1 MNIKWLG
8 HAGFKIDNLIID
20 PFVEKI
26 EQWGLDPPY
35 KLTLED
41 LENVDVVVITHG
53 HADHFQGATTILN
66 KTNATVIGTGE
77 NLHASEL
84 FKFKHEDL
92 NIGGSIEIANWK
104 ITFVQAQHSG
114 NPVGVILEK
123 DGLVLYHTG
132 DTGLFSDMKL
142 YKELYAPNVL
152 LLPIGGR
159 YTMDIKQA
167 IKAVEFVEPK
177 FCIPMHYNTFKKI
190 NVNVDEFKK
199 QVEEKTKTKVK
210 ILKVGEKIVLR

>member
-20 PFVEKI
+20 PFVERI
-26 EQWGLDPPY
+26 EHWGLEAPY
-35 KLTLED
+35 TLKQED
-41 LENVDVVVITHG
+41 LENIDVVVITHG
-53 HADHFQGATTILN
+53 HADHFQGAKTIAE
-66 KTNATVIGTGE
+66 KTGATVIGTGE

-92 NIGGSIEIANWK
+92 NIGGSIEIAGWK
-104 ITFVQAQHSG
+104 ITFVQAHHSG

-177 FCIPMHYNTFKKI
+177 FCIPMHYNTFAKI
-190 NVNVDEFKK
+190 NADVNDFKT
-199 QVEEKTKTKVK
+199 QVETKTKTKVK
-210 ILKVGEKIVLR
+210 VLKIGEQIVL